1 MLVFSVVLAHRF
13 RKEVVLW
20 WSAKTDKTKDGKD
33 FDVFI
38 SYKSGTPD
46 EEFVV
51 QELIPRLEQD
61 GYRVCVHYR
70 FFLPGRSI
78 IDNISNAVRLSRKTL
93 LLLTPGFVESEW
105 CRYEFEAA
113 LLQMLRRQMD
123 IIPVIF
129 ENLGNLENLSED
141 LQTLLRTLSYITWP
155 GAVLDGR
162 GAQWEADEEQFWK
175 LLRESLP
182 RLPLGLAEPPYDLPR
197 GEEEVNDEPEVGNVN
212 VEGVE
217 LLIPV

>member
-1 MLVFSVVLAHRF
+1 MCLLVLVVSSVLAYCF

-20 WSAKTDKTKDGKD
+20 WSAKSGKNKNLDDKD

-61 GYRVCVHYR
+61 GYRVCVHFR

-78 IDNISNAVRLSRKTL
+78 IDNISDAVRRSRKTL

-105 CRYEFEAA
+105 CRYEFQAA

-129 ENLGNLENLSED
+129 EDLGNPGNLSED
-141 LQTLLRTLSYITWP
+141 LQSVLRTLSYITWP
-155 GAVLDGR
+155 NAVLNGR
-162 GAQWEADEEQFWK
+162 GPQREDDQEQFWK
-175 LLRESLP
+175 LLCESLP
-182 RLPLGLAEPPYDLPR
+182 DNPLGLEEPGPDNLDYGQEDGDGLDAPLV
-197 GEEEVNDEPEVGNVN
+197 ENV
-212 VEGVE
+212 
-217 LLIPV
+217 